1 LAKRHQNPREYTR
14 SGRKAKLSWG
24 HLAKLKN
31 RCIVSIKRL
40 SCGET
45 DLGATPIENVTSAP
59 GLRREAAESAA
70 KRRGFRNGWV
80 TFAETLKLAMDSL
93 RAHKLR
99 SFLTLL
105 GVILAVATLVSVM
118 SVIAGLNKYIADKV
132 ADLGAN
138 VFVIDRFGIITSE
151 DAWVQAQK
159 RPLITEEEFERFR
172 DTSQLAKQVAG
183 YDRQNMQTRSGDAI
197 LENTQVIGITA
208 NYAEI
213 ENLSIAQGRFITTAD
228 EEHRSEVTFIGA
240 DLAEKFFPNV
250 DPIGKTVRAGT
261 HTYEVVG
268 VGGRIGSA
276 LGRSKDNYLLLP
288 LGTYLK
294 GWHTANDSLAIFVQA
309 SNAETMQSAEEEARM
324 LFRAWR
330 HIPYTGPDNFA
341 ILGSDSIMAL
351 WHQLTGNLAFVAVAL
366 VSVFLVVGG
375 IVIMNIMLASVTERT
390 REIGL
395 RRSLG
400 ARKQHILLQ
409 FLTESAV
416 LAAAGG
422 LIGILG
428 AGVIVL
434 FVKNVFSFPMDMP
447 FGAVVLSLLLATGVG
462 LFFGIFP
469 AMRAAKLDP
478 IEALRADG

>member
-1 LAKRHQNPREYTR
+1 M
-14 SGRKAKLSWG
+14 
-24 HLAKLKN
+24 
-31 RCIVSIKRL
+31 
-40 SCGET
+40 
-45 DLGATPIENVTSAP
+45 GATPIENLAGARGIGRAGT
-59 GLRREAAESAA
+59 ESAA
-70 KRRGFRNGWV
+70 KARRYSGTWV
-80 TFAETLKLAMDSL
+80 TFQETLKLALDSL

-105 GVILAVATLVSVM
+105 GVILAVATLVCVM

-151 DAWVQAQK
+151 QAFVLAQR
-159 RPLITEEEFERFR
+159 RPLITLEEFERYR
-172 DTSQLAKQVAG
+172 STSQLAKQVAG
-183 YDRQNMQTRSGDAI
+183 YDRQNAQTRSGDAI
-197 LENTQVIGITA
+197 MENTAVIGVTS

-213 ENLSIAQGRFITTAD
+213 ENLGIAQGRFITPAD
-228 EEHRSEVTFIGA
+228 EEHRSEVAFIGA

-250 DPIGKTVRAGT
+250 DPIGKAVRSDT

-268 VGGRIGSA
+268 VGTRIGSA
-276 LGRSKDNYLLLP
+276 LGRSKDNYMLLP

-294 GWHTANDSLAIFVQA
+294 GWHRPNDSLAVFVQA
-309 SNAETMQSAEEEARM
+309 PNAESMESAEEEARM

-330 HIPYTGPDNFA
+330 HIPYNDPDNFG

-351 WHQLTGNLAFVAVAL
+351 WHQLTGNLAFVAMAL
-366 VSVFLVVGG
+366 VSVFLAVGG

-409 FLTESAV
+409 FLTESAL
-416 LAAAGG
+416 LAATGG
-422 LIGILG
+422 LIGIII
-428 AGVIVL
+428 ASVIVVL
-434 FVKNVFSFPMDMP
+434 IKAVFSFPMDMP
-447 FGAVVLSLLLATGVG
+447 MSAVILSLILATAVG

>member
-1 LAKRHQNPREYTR
+1 MP
-14 SGRKAKLSWG
+14 W
-24 HLAKLKN
+24 
-31 RCIVSIKRL
+31 
-40 SCGET
+40 GET
-45 DLGATPIENVTSAP
+45 GLGATPIDNITGAP
-59 GLRREAAESAA
+59 AFGREVSPSAA
-70 KRRGFRNGWV
+70 TSHRFRRGWI
-80 TFAETLKLAMDSL
+80 TFVETLKLALDSL

-138 VFVIDRFGIITSE
+138 VFVIDRFGIMTSLDE
-151 DAWVQAQK
+151 YRRAQK
-159 RPLITEEEFERFR
+159 RPLITMEEFERFR

-183 YDRQNMQTRSGDAI
+183 YDRQDSQTRSGDTVMQ
-197 LENTQVIGITA
+197 NTQVIGVTA

-213 ENLSIAQGRFITTAD
+213 ENLSIAQGRFITPAD
-228 EEHRSEVTFIGA
+228 EEHRSEVAFIGA
-240 DLAEKFFPNV
+240 DLVEKFFPNV
-250 DPIGKTVRAGT
+250 DPIGKTVRAET
-261 HTYEVVG
+261 HTYQVIG

-276 LGRSKDNYLLLP
+276 LGRSKDNYMLVP
-288 LGTYLK
+288 LETYRK
-294 GWHTANDSLAIFVQA
+294 GWHKPDDTLAVFVQVP
-309 SNAETMQSAEEEARM
+309 NAESMQSAEEEARM

-330 HIPYTGPDNFA
+330 HIPYDDPDNFG
-341 ILGSDSIMAL
+341 ILGSDSIMAV
-351 WHQLTGNLAFVAVAL
+351 WYQLTGNLAFVTMAL

-409 FLTESAV
+409 FVTESAL
-416 LAAAGG
+416 LAATGG
-422 LIGILG
+422 WIGILV
-428 AGVIVL
+428 ATAIVI

-447 FGAVVLSLLLATGVG
+447 ISAVILSLLLATGVG